1 MLIDLKNIQSD
12 ELENIAFTEKNIKV
26 FVARLDLLH
35 PVVSGNKIF
44 KLQYFLEAGM
54 QAQHKTLLSFGG
66 AFSNHLLATAFASKA
81 NGLKSIGIVRGE
93 KPGNLSL
100 TLQQC
105 QDFGM
110 QLHFISRQEFKN
122 AGDESYVNRLKAK
135 FGNCIVIPEG
145 GYHPLGARG
154 ASLILGLLKN
164 KEATHICTATGTAT
178 TLAGLLLSAGENQQ
192 VIAVPVI
199 KNMTD
204 IEDRV
209 YQLTHVIKHKN
220 LQIIDGYHFGGYAKK
235 NRELVNFMNEFYIQ
249 YCIPTDFVY
258 TAKLMFA
265 VQDKINAGFFPPG
278 SRIICLHTGGLQGN
292 HSLPRG
298 TLIF

>member
-12 ELENIAFTEKNIKV
+12 ELENIALTKKNIKV
-26 FVARLDLLH
+26 FVVRLDLLH

-44 KLQYFLEAGM
+44 KLHYFLEAGM

-66 AFSNHLLATAFASKA
+66 AFSNHLLATAFASKT

-93 KPGNLSL
+93 KPENLSL

-122 AGDESYVNRLKAK
+122 AGDEDFVNRLKAK

-145 GYHPLGARG
+145 GYHPMGAMG
-154 ASLILGLLKN
+154 ASLIPGLLKN
-164 KEATHICTATGTAT
+164 KETTHICTATGTAT
-178 TLAGLLLSAGENQQ
+178 TLAGLLLSAREYQQ
-192 VIAVPVI
+192 VIAVPVL

-209 YQLTHVIKHKN
+209 YQLTHVKKYNN
-220 LQIIDGYHFGGYAKK
+220 LQILDGYHFGGYAKK
-235 NRELVNFMNEFYIQ
+235 NGELINFMNEFYKQ

-258 TAKLMFA
+258 TGKLMFA

-292 HSLPRG
+292 RSLAPG